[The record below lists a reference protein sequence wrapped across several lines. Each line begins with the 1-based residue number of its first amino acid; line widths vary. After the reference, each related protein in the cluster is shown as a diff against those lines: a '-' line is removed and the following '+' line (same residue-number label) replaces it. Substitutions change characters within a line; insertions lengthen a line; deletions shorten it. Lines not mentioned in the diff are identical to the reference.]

1 MCGINL
7 IINSSG
13 HDPSHIKKMMKATAH
28 RGPDHSDWLD
38 VGEGVM
44 VAGNRLKILD
54 LGDLPNQPI
63 TTPDGRGILVWNG
76 ALYNYQDLR
85 NILLDEGI
93 QFQTRSDSEVLI
105 HWLQQHGI
113 EGVEKLEG
121 MFAFAY
127 VDKSK
132 KEVIIARDTSGKK
145 PLYYA
150 KNQNKWVFSS
160 ETIGVMASGI
170 VQAALN
176 HNQLMPYFYS
186 RHTFP
191 DATLYEGIY
200 QFKAGSV
207 CSYSFLGEKLEER
220 SLEKSFVPIAMPTLE
235 QFKEL
240 LIDAVL
246 KHFHA
251 EVPVGMVLSGGAD
264 STLLL
269 NTWYK
274 ETGTPLHT
282 FTATFGNKYNSTY
295 PDGRFA
301 TGLAA
306 KYHCA
311 HHEILVTPQ
320 TVQENWADYI
330 VSLDQPIGDSAG
342 FLTWLIAKQAKQYVK
357 VLISGAGADE
367 LFGGYNRHIAFQ
379 KYLKNPGLYHSMG
392 KVARWVPLLP
402 RSIRKFFDALEKDV
416 CSSFLN
422 FTALQPIPDPYK
434 PLYLSYYKQT
444 GKPFKDALEWDRS
457 FYLINDVLKIHDNA
471 SMAHGLEG
479 RAPYLDGPLVDL
491 SKRLSEEQH
500 LSLSPKEWIK
510 TLLKQQDLSP
520 IAKRKKIG
528 FGIPIKE
535 WLKEDLNFRNKL
547 LVTVKSFGKSHG
559 KYFPEEML
567 FICKEPNRYIDSSYL
582 QIWNLYVLASWVKHH
597 KL

>member
-7 IINSSG
+7 IINSP
-13 HDPSHIKKMMKATAH
+13 DQEPSAIQSMMKATAH
-28 RGPDHSDWLD
+28 RGPDHSAWLE

-63 TTPDGRGILVWNG
+63 TTPDGKGILVWNG

-113 EGVEKLEG
+113 AGVEKLEG

-132 KEVIIARDTSGKK
+132 KEVIIARDTTGKK

-150 KNQNKWVFSS
+150 RHQGQWAFSS
-160 ETIGVMASGI
+160 ETVGVLASGI
-170 VQAALN
+170 VQAALD
-176 HNQLMPYFYS
+176 HSQIMPYFFS

-191 DATLYEGIY
+191 DATFYEGIC
-200 QFKAGSV
+200 QFPAGMV
-207 CSYSFLGEKLEER
+207 CSYSFIGEQLEER
-220 SLEKSFVPIAMPTLE
+220 SLEKSYAPIAMPTAE
-235 QFKEL
+235 QFREL

-251 EVPVGMVLSGGAD
+251 EVPVGIVLSGGAD
-264 STLLL
+264 SALLL

-282 FTATFGNKYNSTY
+282 FTATFGKKYDSSY

-301 TGLAA
+301 AGLAA

-311 HHEILVTPQ
+311 HHEILVTPK
-320 TVQENWADYI
+320 TVLDNWTEYIEN
-330 VSLDQPIGDSAG
+330 LDQPIGDSAG
-342 FLTWLIAKQAKQYVK
+342 FLTWLIAKEAKQHVK

-367 LFGGYNRHIAFQ
+367 LFGGYNRHIAF
-379 KYLKNPGLYHSMG
+379 KRYLKNPGFYNTVG
-392 KVARWVPLLP
+392 KMAKWIPLLP
-402 RSIRKFFDALEKDV
+402 RSIRKYFDALEEDAS
-416 CSSFLN
+416 SSFLN
-422 FTALQPIPDPYK
+422 FSALQPIPDPYK
-434 PLYLSYYKQT
+434 TLFLSYYKQT
-444 GKPFKDALEWDRS
+444 GKPYKDALEWDRS

-479 RAPYLDGPLVDL
+479 RAPYLDGPMLDL
-491 SKRLSEEQH
+491 SRRLSEEQH
-500 LSLSPKEWIK
+500 LSLTPKEWIK
-510 TLLKQQDLSP
+510 TLLRAEGLSH
-520 IAKRKKIG
+520 IAKRKKTG

-535 WLKEDLNFRNKL
+535 WLKDDLNFRNKL
-547 LVTVKSFGKSHG
+547 LVAVKSFGKTHG

-567 FICKEPNRYIDSSYL
+567 SICKNPDRYIESSFM